1 MHPAHPIMLY
11 LLTFL
16 QVFVGIVEE
25 FEEIR
30 GFGRSESGCSGVIFL
45 GNTCMLVVGRCT
57 LISIFDAPSP
67 KPRFFSEWDILHPTM
82 EQKAGSLSHCFGSY
96 AVSLVSFSAEGGWC
110 GGDGGRRGHGGG
122 DCGGTCESSSVSF
135 SDVSSSLS
143 WESLVGRC
151 PAAAQRACQDGRG
164 HQSSGRSGSG
174 VEG

>member
-1 MHPAHPIMLY
+1 MIGC
-11 LLTFL
+11 LLALL

-110 GGDGGRRGHGGG
+110 GGDGGRRGRGGG
-122 DCGGTCESSSVSF
+122 DCGGTCVSSSVLS
-135 SDVSSSLS
+135 SNVSTLLL
-143 WESLVGRC
+143 WGSLVGWR
-151 PAAAQRACQDGRG
+151 PAAVRRACQDGRG
-164 HQSSGRSGSG
+164 PQSSG
-174 VEG
+174 